1 MKRITLKDIK
11 GSWSDIITQLEQ
23 NNSKVAHFLEDAQV
37 HSFDGEQVLIELM
50 NGHKFHLRTLEKDA
64 GLVEE
69 EMYGILGQE
78 IKIKFHL
85 QDDVEE
91 GKIEAKH
98 QNNRGKRM
106 KKNKLLVQPIAKSD
120 IALELLDTKALL
132 KVVSDR
138 LQTVDEEFTE
148 YREENEDKI
157 DFYDR
162 LSESENTLDFSQ
174 AAKLLNFKDYG
185 RNKVLVFCRECG
197 LLRNRPG
204 TPAHNEP
211 YQRYMDQGLFEVDL
225 QPYTANG
232 KEHMGTK
239 TVLTQ
244 KGLEYIRKLL
254 NEYTNGE

>member
-1 MKRITLKDIK
+1 MKKITLKDIK
-11 GSWSDIITQLEQ
+11 GSWRDIITRLEKS
-23 NNSKVAHFLEDAQV
+23 NSKIAHFLEDVQV
-37 HSFDGEQVLIELM
+37 HSFDGEQIVIDLI
-50 NGHKFHLRTLEKDA
+50 NGHRFHLKTLEKDA
-64 GLVEE
+64 KLVEE
-69 EMYGILGQE
+69 EMYDILGQD
-78 IKIKFHL
+78 IRLKFIL

-91 GKIEAKH
+91 KKPKARHIKG
-98 QNNRGKRM
+98 QGV
-106 KKNKLLVQPIAKSD
+106 KKNKLLVQPVEKSD
-120 IALELLDTKALL
+120 IALDLLDTKALL
-132 KVVSDR
+132 RVVSDR

-211 YQRYMDQGLFEVDL
+211 YQRYMDQGLFEVVV

-244 KGLEYIRKLL
+244 KVLEYIRKLL
-254 NEYTNGE
+254 NDYTNGE

>member
-1 MKRITLKDIK
+1 MKKITLKDIK
-11 GSWSDIITQLEQ
+11 GSWRDIITRLEKS
-23 NNSKVAHFLEDAQV
+23 NSKIAHFLEDVHV
-37 HSFDGEQVLIELM
+37 HSFDGEHVVIELI
-50 NGHKFHLRTLEKDA
+50 NGHRFHLKTLEKDA
-64 GLVEE
+64 KLVEE
-69 EMYGILGQE
+69 EMYDVLGQD
-78 IKIKFHL
+78 IKLKFIL
-85 QDDVEE
+85 QEDVEE
-91 GKIEAKH
+91 RKPEAKH
-98 QNNRGKRM
+98 IKRQGV
-106 KKNKLLVQPIAKSD
+106 KKNKLLVQPVVKGD
-120 IALELLDTKALL
+120 IALDLLDTKALL
-132 KVVSDR
+132 RVVSDR

-211 YQRYMDQGLFEVDL
+211 YQRYMDQGLFEVVV

-254 NEYTNGE
+254 NDYTNGE